1 MANYFGFPAKSWEE
15 NAEAFK
21 YLLFVE
27 PLITEELFNDD
38 DVDFFLIMNYGNWGG
53 FFMMMIILC
62 SP

>member
-15 NAEAFK
+15 NAEAIK

-27 PLITEELFNDD
+27 LLITEELFN
-38 DVDFFLIMNYGNWGG
+38 VFLMYIFFIMNYGNWVG

-62 SP
+62 SR